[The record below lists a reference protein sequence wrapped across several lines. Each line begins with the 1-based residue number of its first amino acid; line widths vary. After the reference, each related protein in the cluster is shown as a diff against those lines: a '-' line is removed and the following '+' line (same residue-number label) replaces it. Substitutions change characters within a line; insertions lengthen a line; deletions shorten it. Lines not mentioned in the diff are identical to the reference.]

1 MWKRIAILSVLMGL
15 LLSACSSGQAKIALE
30 RERID
35 VGEVVNGEIV
45 TRQMSVSNGGNANL
59 VIDAVTTSCGCTKAS
74 LEPVTIPPGG
84 SGLLTIEFDSGA
96 HGEELTGSLI
106 RQIFIASNDPQ
117 QPEVQVELAAEILP
131 RNSP

>member
-1 MWKRIAILSVLMGL
+1 MWKRISILLLLVSS
-15 LLSACSSGQAKIALE
+15 LLSACSSGQAKISLE

-35 VGEVVNGEIV
+35 LGEVINGEIV
-45 TRQMSVSNGGNANL
+45 TRQISVSNGGNANL

-74 LEPVTIPPGG
+74 LEPMTIPPGG
-84 SGLLTIEFDSGA
+84 NGLLTIEFDSGA

-117 QPEVQVELAAEILP
+117 QPEVQVELAAEILA

>member
-1 MWKRIAILSVLMGL
+1 MWKRIAILLVLIGL
-15 LLSACSSGQAKIALE
+15 LLSACASGQAKISLE

-35 VGEVVNGEIV
+35 LGEVINGEIV
-45 TRQMSVSNGGNANL
+45 TRQISVSNGGNANL

-74 LEPVTIPPGG
+74 VEPMTIPPGG
-84 SGLLTIEFDSGA
+84 GGLLTIEFDSGA

-117 QPEVQVELAAEILP
+117 QPEVQVELAAEILA